1 MRAGPLRKRIPS
13 GHASTLGTRWNRSQV
28 VSVVEKT
35 VLNQPF
41 NHPMQSQ
48 VGLNLRKQRRLCR
61 QTQHVL
67 ATGCQRYGTPITREM
82 LAHYE
87 CGQADVPARYIPI
100 IAHVL
105 GVAIT
110 DLLPPIDDVKPRI
123 ISNRRFD
130 SRQLLPQAANRKTA
144 KVKNLTGQKIRQFRT
159 NRRWTQAKLAS
170 KLQNMGVCI
179 TRNVVANIET
189 QRRSVN
195 DWQLACFAK
204 ALRIPLQS
212 LLPDNPG

>member
-1 MRAGPLRKRIPS
+1 M
-13 GHASTLGTRWNRSQV
+13 

-41 NHPMQSQ
+41 IHPMQSQ

-67 ATGCQRYGTPITREM
+67 ATGCQRYGAPITREM

-87 CGQADVPARYIPI
+87 CGQADVPARFIPI

-110 DLLPPIDDVKPRI
+110 DLLPPIDDVEPRI
-123 ISNRRFD
+123 ISKDGVGCRQRF
-130 SRQLLPQAANRKTA
+130 PQAANGKSA
-144 KVKNLTGQKIRQFRT
+144 KIKNLTGQKIRQFRT

-170 KLQNMGVCI
+170 KLQKIGICI
-179 TRNVVANIET
+179 TRDVIANIET